1 MALFQ
6 YTALSAMTSLSDTT
20 LVETLHSLGTN
31 SATFL
36 VCLVWGF
43 ASNVVPKVLI
53 TSIVNYAL
61 AVFWG
66 PAAYVAL
73 AIMYIER
80 AGGLGSLR
88 RDLFI

>member
-1 MALFQ
+1 M
-6 YTALSAMTSLSDTT
+6 
-20 LVETLHSLGTN
+20 GTN

-88 RDLFI
+88 SDLFI